1 MCQSV
6 NKVIL
11 IGFLGEA
18 PELKFSSQGN
28 PAVDLPD
35 LSRAPIAG
43 RRRARSE
50 KRSCYL

>member
-1 MCQSV
+1 V

-28 PAVDLPD
+28 PIGTFSLAVNERWKDAEGARRQ
-35 LSRAPIAG
+35 RAHHTMSPF
-43 RRRARSE
+43 
-50 KRSCYL
+50 